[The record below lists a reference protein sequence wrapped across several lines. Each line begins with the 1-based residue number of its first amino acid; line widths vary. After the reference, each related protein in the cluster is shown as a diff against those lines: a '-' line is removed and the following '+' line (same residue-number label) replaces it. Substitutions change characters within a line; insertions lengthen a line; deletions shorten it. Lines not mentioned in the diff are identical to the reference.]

1 MLGVGYWRMRARS
14 HCTCYSKKACSL
26 VSSPQGDIY
35 LSIYQVL
42 STYLSPDNRQEGFP
56 SSDLY
61 EQSPALE
68 TNKPKRE
75 KERDS

>member
-1 MLGVGYWRMRARS
+1 M
-14 HCTCYSKKACSL
+14 
-26 VSSPQGDIY
+26 SSPQGDIY